1 MVMLAQP
8 GSDNHVLTGK
18 AGNTYNYGKLVSA
31 YEVEY
36 PVNDK
41 TRLDRPHN
49 RFLETENYNLGSQEK
64 WEVAILIVY
73 RSEQGHR
80 CGSWT

>member
-1 MVMLAQP
+1 M
-8 GSDNHVLTGK
+8 
-18 AGNTYNYGKLVSA
+18 SA

-36 PVNDK
+36 LVNDK

-49 RFLETENYNLGSQEK
+49 RYLEAENYNLGSQEK
-64 WEVAILIVY
+64 WEVAILEY

-80 CGSWT
+80 CGS